1 MQGDIHMNRKT
12 IAKPL
17 DIWDAISKR
26 FQSFLEDKAIE
37 ECRICLDIRNEED
50 CYVEIAYYDL
60 LNPEMDYN
68 EEPEIKRFS
77 LNAEEAEEMYRD
89 ISEVVELPR
98 SVYKLYAHLNSQY
111 VPVFQIEMVPI
122 LRER

>member
-1 MQGDIHMNRKT
+1 MKASS
-12 IAKPL
+12 IAKLL

-89 ISEVVELPR
+89 INEVVELPH
-98 SVYKLYAHLNSQY
+98 SVYKLYVRLHPKY
-111 VPVFQIEMVPI
+111 VPIFHIEMAPV